1 MLRYC
6 NYFCFEYKLL
16 EGCSK
21 CNYKIETYNYLNPYI
36 IYRENDILKEENI
49 PNKINQLMIN
59 ELTTCKICGYENEK
73 IKDINNPAFYRI
85 ITEKIT
91 PNIIFIVFDLMNES
105 ETGTDLSLQVDEFN
119 KRIKYN
125 FRIID
130 ILKPSF
136 EYEKEIF
143 NLKAVFCTPQYDH
156 FISLIINY
164 EYDLFPLKKIT
175 IIIMMI

>member
-1 MLRYC
+1 
-6 NYFCFEYKLL
+6 
-16 EGCSK
+16 
-21 CNYKIETYNYLNPYI
+21 
-36 IYRENDILKEENI
+36 
-49 PNKINQLMIN
+49 
-59 ELTTCKICGYENEK
+59 
-73 IKDINNPAFYRI
+73 
-85 ITEKIT
+85 
-91 PNIIFIVFDLMNES
+91 MNES

-156 FISLIINY
+156 FTSLIINY
-164 EYDLFPLKKIT
+164 EYDLFPLKKIV

>member
-1 MLRYC
+1 
-6 NYFCFEYKLL
+6 
-16 EGCSK
+16 
-21 CNYKIETYNYLNPYI
+21 
-36 IYRENDILKEENI
+36 
-49 PNKINQLMIN
+49 MIN
-59 ELTTCKICGYENEK
+59 EFTTCKIYGYENEK
-73 IKDINNPAFYRI
+73 IEDINNPAFYRI

-91 PNIIFIVFDLMNES
+91 PKIIFIVFDLMNES

-156 FISLIINY
+156 FTSLIINY
-164 EYDLFPLKKIT
+164 EYDLFPLKKIV
-175 IIIMMI
+175 IIIMMIWI